1 MNLHDLNKKIKNAR
15 NIKIDYKEEKD
26 NSFVAIIRDIINIMD
41 NKKKRITINDVVIMI
56 NNLTLEMREG
66 FRQVNARLDRL
77 ESDVAQIKQCPTIK
91 RELDELNNN

>member
-26 NSFVAIIRDIINIMD
+26 NSFVAIIRGIINSMD

-91 RELDELNNN
+91 CELDELNNN

>member
-26 NSFVAIIRDIINIMD
+26 NSFVAIIRGIINSMD

-66 FRQVNARLDRL
+66 FRQVNARLDNL
-77 ESDVAQIKQCPTIK
+77 ENDVAILKNEAK
-91 RELDELNNN
+91 KHG